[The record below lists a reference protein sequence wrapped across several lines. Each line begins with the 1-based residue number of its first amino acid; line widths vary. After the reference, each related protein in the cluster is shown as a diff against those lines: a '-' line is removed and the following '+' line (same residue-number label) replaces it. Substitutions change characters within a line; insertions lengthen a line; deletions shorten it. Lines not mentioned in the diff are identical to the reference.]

1 LIFPD
6 LFKGCVLDGPFKDYT
21 LHFGPGKLITDHCL
35 VRGINDSFAIHL
47 NSATIANTTR
57 LPTFELF
64 RIELEGQPITPTPKL
79 HDSGHLGTGGDMSN
93 FYSSPG
99 DPLFFLH
106 HANID
111 RIWWMWQNMLPHR
124 LYEIS
129 GRSTTQPPFHNV
141 TLDYPLLMGTLGPNV
156 PIRDVMD
163 IWTTPN
169 CYTYV

>member
-1 LIFPD
+1 MEWLTQTFLSFSLHASPVFDPVTGFGGDGVTGTYSLPTGVNFTSNLIFPE

-47 NSATIANTTR
+47 NSVTIANTTR
-57 LPTFELF
+57 LPTFEQF

-99 DPLFFLH
+99 GKLSIG
-106 HANID
+106 A
-111 RIWWMWQNMLPHR
+111 
-124 LYEIS
+124 
-129 GRSTTQPPFHNV
+129 
-141 TLDYPLLMGTLGPNV
+141 LLT
-156 PIRDVMD
+156 R
-163 IWTTPN
+163 
-169 CYTYV
+169 